1 MNNPTDQSKVQQFL
15 DRPLGQAKEKLHDTG
30 KQMADKADQALTQIG
45 GVLHK
50 AADQLEAGSQY
61 LSDSRVSDMQAD
73 LAQMIRK
80 YPTQSLLAGLAL
92 GFLTGSVLSRR

>member
-1 MNNPTDQSKVQQFL
+1 MNPIRNEKVQQFM
-15 DRPLGQAKEKLHDTG
+15 DRPLEQAKEKLHGTG
-30 KQMADKADQALTQIG
+30 KQMADKADQALTHMG

-61 LSDSRVSDMQAD
+61 LNDSRVSDMQAD
-73 LAQMIRK
+73 LTDLIRK
-80 YPTQSLLAGLAL
+80 YPAQALMTGLAL